1 MERKIIEYD
10 KPKVLYKTEY
20 KKNIFR
26 ADNRN
31 VILNYCVNCEQ
42 FYITKYNDDNNDIA
56 SIINNKTCENCN
68 IENEN
73 IIKQTQYSPIYDIN
87 YYQTFS
93 YCYMTRLEYDEFM
106 CKINII
112 KVNVSYLITRDE
124 ETNEIKINS
133 TINKNNIF
141 FSVER
146 IEKKTGKGRRTKL
159 EIIED
164 GEKIQ
169 NLKKNFYIFNN
180 LLNFKELLINCLS
193 AKTIKLSYTSDLFYD
208 IYKNYKG
215 NPELIGTPL
224 ICIKDEKNLA
234 FNTILMNC
242 RNKYYKDMLYTHIDK
257 MICTIFKELK
267 QYNYSSSFYN
277 LNSNNIINNFPTTD
291 KRYYDIKEITD
302 NILRNLN
309 HMVDFYFRKTL
320 YELFYI
326 AEYTDEEIH
335 QFIRLVDIQ
344 NFNWNVRPFIDMY
357 NICKNADIPF
367 QKIPKDLYIYMKE
380 SSELNYVIS
389 RHQNRINDIDHKDEY
404 EYDINKILHQA
415 YYNDIDHKAYKVI
428 IYLYKNTINI
438 DVILEKA
445 TNEIKL
451 INRVNGKIYNNISI
465 NDKDILDKIYLISKN
480 KGEDVACWQ

>member
-20 KKNIFR
+20 IKNRFGIV
-26 ADNRN
+26 DGRN
-31 VILNYCVNCEQ
+31 NAILNYCVNCEQ
-42 FYITKYNDDNNDIA
+42 FYITEYNDNDIA

-73 IIKQTQYSPIYDIN
+73 IIKTTQYSSIYDIN

-180 LLNFKELLINCLS
+180 LLNF
-193 AKTIKLSYTSDLFYD
+193 
-208 IYKNYKG
+208 
-215 NPELIGTPL
+215 
-224 ICIKDEKNLA
+224 
-234 FNTILMNC
+234 
-242 RNKYYKDMLYTHIDK
+242 
-257 MICTIFKELK
+257 
-267 QYNYSSSFYN
+267 
-277 LNSNNIINNFPTTD
+277 
-291 KRYYDIKEITD
+291 
-302 NILRNLN
+302 
-309 HMVDFYFRKTL
+309 
-320 YELFYI
+320 
-326 AEYTDEEIH
+326 
-335 QFIRLVDIQ
+335 
-344 NFNWNVRPFIDMY
+344 
-357 NICKNADIPF
+357 
-367 QKIPKDLYIYMKE
+367 
-380 SSELNYVIS
+380 
-389 RHQNRINDIDHKDEY
+389 
-404 EYDINKILHQA
+404 
-415 YYNDIDHKAYKVI
+415 
-428 IYLYKNTINI
+428 
-438 DVILEKA
+438 
-445 TNEIKL
+445 
-451 INRVNGKIYNNISI
+451 
-465 NDKDILDKIYLISKN
+465 
-480 KGEDVACWQ
+480 

>member
-1 MERKIIEYD
+1 
-10 KPKVLYKTEY
+10 
-20 KKNIFR
+20 
-26 ADNRN
+26 
-31 VILNYCVNCEQ
+31 
-42 FYITKYNDDNNDIA
+42 
-56 SIINNKTCENCN
+56 
-68 IENEN
+68 
-73 IIKQTQYSPIYDIN
+73 
-87 YYQTFS
+87 
-93 YCYMTRLEYDEFM
+93 
-106 CKINII
+106 
-112 KVNVSYLITRDE
+112 
-124 ETNEIKINS
+124 
-133 TINKNNIF
+133 
-141 FSVER
+141 
-146 IEKKTGKGRRTKL
+146 
-159 EIIED
+159 
-164 GEKIQ
+164 
-169 NLKKNFYIFNN
+169 
-180 LLNFKELLINCLS
+180 
-193 AKTIKLSYTSDLFYD
+193 
-208 IYKNYKG
+208 
-215 NPELIGTPL
+215 
-224 ICIKDEKNLA
+224 
-234 FNTILMNC
+234 MNC
-242 RNKYYKDMLYTHIDK
+242 RNKYYKDILYTYINK
-257 MICTIFKELK
+257 MICTIFKELE
-267 QYNYSSSFYN
+267 QDDYSSSFYN
-277 LNSNNIINNFPTTD
+277 LNSNDIANNFPTTD

-309 HMVDFYFRKTL
+309 HMVDFYFRKIL

-367 QKIPKDLYIYMKE
+367 QKIPKDLYIYRKE
-380 SSELNYVIS
+380 CSELNNITTSY
-389 RHQNRINDIDHKDEY
+389 QNKIDNKHNKDEY

>member
-20 KKNIFR
+20 IKNRFGI
-26 ADNRN
+26 DGRN
-31 VILNYCVNCEQ
+31 NAILNYCVNCEQ
-42 FYITKYNDDNNDIA
+42 FYITEYNDNDIA

-73 IIKQTQYSPIYDIN
+73 IIKTTQYSSIYDIN

-180 LLNFKELLINCLS
+180 LLNFKELFLNCLS
-193 AKTIKLSYTSDLFYD
+193 AKTIDPSCTSDLFYD
-208 IYKNYKG
+208 IYKNYKE

-224 ICIKDEKNLA
+224 ICIKDKKNLA

-302 NILRNLN
+302 NTLRNLN
-309 HMVDFYFRKTL
+309 HMVDFYFRKAL

-335 QFIRLVDIQ
+335 QFIRLADIQ
-344 NFNWNVRPFIDMY
+344 NFNWNAYSFIDAY
-357 NICKNADIPF
+357 KICKNADIPF
-367 QKIPKDLYIYMKE
+367 QKIPKDFYIYIKE
-380 SSELNYVIS
+380 CSGLNNIITIC
-389 RHQNRINDIDHKDEY
+389 QNRIDDEYNKDEY
-404 EYDINKILHQA
+404 EYDINKILHQV
-415 YYNDIDHKAYKVI
+415 YYNDINHKAYKVM
-428 IYLYKNTINI
+428 IYLYRNTNNI

-451 INRVNGKIYNNISI
+451 IDKVNSKIYNNISI
-465 NDKDILDKIYLISKN
+465 NDEDILDKIDLISKTR
-480 KGEDVACWQ
+480 ERM

>member
-10 KPKVLYKTEY
+10 KPKVLYKTKY
-20 KKNIFR
+20 AKNIFR

-42 FYITKYNDDNNDIA
+42 FYITKYNNDNNDIA

-73 IIKQTQYSPIYDIN
+73 IIKQTQYSSIFDIN

-112 KVNVSYLITRDE
+112 KVNVSYLVTKDE

-133 TINKNNIF
+133 TINKNNII

-146 IEKKTGKGRRTKL
+146 IKKKTGEGYRTKL

-180 LLNFKELLINCLS
+180 LLNFKELFLNCLS
-193 AKTIKLSYTSDLFYD
+193 AKTIDPNCTSDLFYD
-208 IYKNYKG
+208 IYKNYKE

-224 ICIKDEKNLA
+224 IYIRNKKSIN

-242 RNKYYKDMLYTHIDK
+242 RNKYYKDILYTYINK
-257 MICTIFKELK
+257 TMCTILKELE
-267 QYNYSSSFYN
+267 QYYHSSSFYN
-277 LNSNNIINNFPTTD
+277 LDSTAIISNFPTTD

-302 NILRNLN
+302 NTLKNLN
-309 HMVDFYFRKTL
+309 HMVDFYLRKTL
-320 YELFYI
+320 YELFYM
-326 AEYTDEEIH
+326 AEYTDEEIY

-344 NFNWNVRPFIDMY
+344 DFNWNVYPLINMY
-357 NICKNADIPF
+357 KICKNADIPF

-380 SSELNYVIS
+380 SSELNYIIS
-389 RHQNRINDIDHKDEY
+389 WHQNRINVIDHKDEY

-415 YYNDIDHKAYKVI
+415 YYNDTKHKTYKVI
-428 IYLYKNTINI
+428 IYLYRNTTNI
-438 DVILEKA
+438 AVILEKA

-451 INRVNGKIYNNISI
+451 INKVNCKIYNNISI
-465 NDKDILDKIYLISKN
+465 NDKDILDKIHLISKN
-480 KGEDVACWQ
+480 KGENVAC

>member
-20 KKNIFR
+20 IKNRFGI
-26 ADNRN
+26 DGRN
-31 VILNYCVNCEQ
+31 NAILNYCVNCEQ
-42 FYITKYNDDNNDIA
+42 FYITEYNDNDIA

-73 IIKQTQYSPIYDIN
+73 IIKTTQCSSIYDIN

-180 LLNFKELLINCLS
+180 LLNFKELFLNCLS
-193 AKTIKLSYTSDLFYD
+193 AKTIEPSCTSDLFYD
-208 IYKNYKG
+208 IYKNYKE

-224 ICIKDEKNLA
+224 ICIKDKKNLA

-302 NILRNLN
+302 NTLRNLN
-309 HMVDFYFRKTL
+309 HMVDFYFRNSL

-326 AEYTDEEIH
+326 AEYTDEEIY
-335 QFIRLVDIQ
+335 QFIRLADIQ
-344 NFNWNVRPFIDMY
+344 NFNWNAYSFIDAY
-357 NICKNADIPF
+357 KICKNADIPF
-367 QKIPKDLYIYMKE
+367 QKIPKDFYIYIKE
-380 SSELNYVIS
+380 CSGLNNIITIC
-389 RHQNRINDIDHKDEY
+389 QNRIDDEYNKDEY
-404 EYDINKILHQA
+404 EYDINKILHQV
-415 YYNDIDHKAYKVI
+415 YYNDINHKAYKVM
-428 IYLYKNTINI
+428 IYLYKNTNNI

-451 INRVNGKIYNNISI
+451 IDKVNSKIYNNISI
-465 NDKDILDKIYLISKN
+465 NDEDILDKIDLISKTR
-480 KGEDVACWQ
+480 GENIVCWQ